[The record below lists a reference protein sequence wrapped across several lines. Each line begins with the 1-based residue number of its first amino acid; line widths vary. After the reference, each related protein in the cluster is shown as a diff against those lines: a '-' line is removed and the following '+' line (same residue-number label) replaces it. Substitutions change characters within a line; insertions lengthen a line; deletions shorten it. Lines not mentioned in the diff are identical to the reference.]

1 MSADEYRRRGGEK
14 DVAERAWR
22 SMQDLVLDNDQQ
34 RAVSEALDMS
44 FARIKA
50 LRRLAWKPM
59 TGRQLADALGT
70 DPPHVSVIVDELE
83 QKGLVARTPHP
94 TDRRAKILTVT
105 PPGKRVA
112 QKAERMLGQPPAA
125 LRALPAE
132 ELAALDRIVTTLLAA
147 QSEAPTRTRS
157 SGSR

>member
-1 MSADEYRRRGGEK
+1 MSTDEYRRRGGEK

-22 SMQDLVLDNDQQ
+22 SMQDLILDNDQQ

-50 LRRLAWKPM
+50 LRRLAWRPM
-59 TGRQLADALGT
+59 TGRRLADELGT

-83 QKGLVARTPHP
+83 EKGLVARTPHP

-105 PPGKRVA
+105 PTGRRAA
-112 QKAERMLGQPPAA
+112 QKAERMLGRPPAA

-132 ELAALDRIVTTLLAA
+132 ELATLDRIIAALLAA
-147 QSEAPTRTRS
+147 QDGR
-157 SGSR
+157 

>member
-14 DVAERAWR
+14 NVAERAWR

-50 LRRLAWKPM
+50 LRRLAFKPM

-83 QKGLVARTPHP
+83 QKGLVERTPHP
-94 TDRRAKILTVT
+94 TDRRAKIVTVT
-105 PPGKRVA
+105 ATGRRA
-112 QKAERMLGQPPAA
+112 AEKANRMLGQPPVA
-125 LRALPAE
+125 LRALPPE
-132 ELAALDRIVTTLLAA
+132 ELAALDRIVAALLAA
-147 QSEAPTRTRS
+147 QDERELT
-157 SGSR
+157 

>member
-50 LRRLAWKPM
+50 LRRLAFKPM

-70 DPPHVSVIVDELE
+70 DPPHISVIVDELE
-83 QKGLVARTPHP
+83 QKGFVARTPHP

-105 PPGKRVA
+105 PTGRRAA
-112 QKAERMLGQPPAA
+112 QKAERMLGAPPAA
-125 LRALPAE
+125 LRALPAD
-132 ELAALDRIVTTLLAA
+132 ELATLDRTVAALLAA
-147 QSEAPTRTRS
+147 QDER
-157 SGSR
+157 

>member
-1 MSADEYRRRGGEK
+1 MTADAYRRRGGEK

-22 SMQDLVLDNDQQ
+22 SMQDLILDNDQQ

-70 DPPHVSVIVDELE
+70 DPPHVSLIVDELE

-94 TDRRAKILTVT
+94 TDRRAKIVTVT
-105 PPGKRVA
+105 PAGRRAA
-112 QKAERMLGQPPAA
+112 QKAERMLGEPPAA
-125 LRALPAE
+125 LRALPAQ
-132 ELAALDRIVTTLLAA
+132 ELATLDRIVAALLAA
-147 QSEAPTRTRS
+147 QDER
-157 SGSR
+157 